1 MTSNHQSSFIIHHSS
16 VADLAA
22 SFQEAVVDCL
32 VGKAVAAVRLGELA
46 VEFQTRAALWR
57 QTGAV
62 HACALAGVEAVA
74 IADAPA
80 AEGEVDAAGVAVA
93 AGEHPEMSASVPR
106 ASALRPRHHRPLG

>member
-1 MTSNHQSSFIIHHSS
+1 VPDTTIWRPGATWNGSSQYAAAVSGRPAFA
-16 VADLAA
+16 ADT
-22 SFQEAVVDCL
+22 
-32 VGKAVAAVRLGELA
+32 VAAMYQG
-46 VEFQTRAALWR
+46 
-57 QTGAV
+57 